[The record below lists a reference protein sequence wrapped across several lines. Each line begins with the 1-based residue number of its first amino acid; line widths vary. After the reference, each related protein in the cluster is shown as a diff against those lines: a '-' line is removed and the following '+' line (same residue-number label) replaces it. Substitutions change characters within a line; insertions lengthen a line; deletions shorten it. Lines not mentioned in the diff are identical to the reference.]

1 MYLLAFKFQDG
12 VPVDAASYSVNLHLV
27 HVIVQSPAEHS
38 VRSLR
43 KIPHLVIASAYS
55 VPSLG
60 SCSVS

>member
-1 MYLLAFKFQDG
+1 VYLLAFKFQDG